1 MEFIFISNKGLFM
14 TKKHQTQRKIVV
26 WKFTTSEVIYL
37 FATSVFMQKEKNL
50 HLKTDVP
57 FGFWHSQS
65 SVLSYCVTKGDEGR
79 FEKEELGDA
88 WRSTVFFLCQ

>member
-37 FATSVFMQKEKNL
+37 FATSVFMQKEKIYIWKLMFLLGFDKLNL
-50 HLKTDVP
+50 L
-57 FGFWHSQS
+57 F
-65 SVLSYCVTKGDEGR
+65 
-79 FEKEELGDA
+79 
-88 WRSTVFFLCQ
+88 

>member
-37 FATSVFMQKEKNL
+37 FATSMFMQKEKIYIWKLMFLLGFDKLNL
-50 HLKTDVP
+50 L
-57 FGFWHSQS
+57 F
-65 SVLSYCVTKGDEGR
+65 
-79 FEKEELGDA
+79 
-88 WRSTVFFLCQ
+88 

>member
-37 FATSVFMQKEKNL
+37 FATSVFMQKEKIYIWKLMFLLGFDILNL
-50 HLKTDVP
+50 L
-57 FGFWHSQS
+57 F
-65 SVLSYCVTKGDEGR
+65 
-79 FEKEELGDA
+79 
-88 WRSTVFFLCQ
+88 